1 MVENAQ
7 ILKVLVAAPS
17 DVQGERRTVGAAIQD
32 VNNLLRST
40 GIRFEMLSW
49 DRHVRPGLGR
59 DAQSVINEQIGD
71 DYTVLVGIM
80 WTRFGSPTGRADSGT
95 EEEFT
100 RVLER
105 HENGE
110 RVDAMF
116 YFKTALVDVRGID
129 PEQLGRVRD
138 FRARVQAAGLVSE
151 FSDDESFRQA
161 LTQHLHSFA
170 QSWRARVPEGKQHED
185 ARVVGNSS
193 LENLAAL
200 EAEADEPGVLDLFED
215 ASNAMMSTREIT
227 RRITEAT
234 EAVGEQFARRKK
246 ELDTVKSSDD
256 LRERKRIV
264 NNSASDLEAFVGR
277 LAVEIPQLRD
287 QQAAAMGNVET
298 AVLQVGPALASV
310 DGGASL
316 AEMRKSIREY
326 REAMEGAID
335 PVSGFRNSTA
345 DMPRMTKEF
354 NRAKRRGAA
363 VLDDL
368 LAQIYRAV
376 EQAKQ
381 VETVLEG
388 LKDATVPR

>member
-1 MVENAQ
+1 M
-7 ILKVLVAAPS
+7 
-17 DVQGERRTVGAAIQD
+17 
-32 VNNLLRST
+32 
-40 GIRFEMLSW
+40 
-49 DRHVRPGLGR
+49 
-59 DAQSVINEQIGD
+59 
-71 DYTVLVGIM
+71 
-80 WTRFGSPTGRADSGT
+80 
-95 EEEFT
+95 
-100 RVLER
+100 
-105 HENGE
+105 
-110 RVDAMF
+110 
-116 YFKTALVDVRGID
+116 
-129 PEQLGRVRD
+129 
-138 FRARVQAAGLVSE
+138 VSE

-170 QSWRARVPEGKQHED
+170 QSWRARVPEGQQRKD
-185 ARVVGNSS
+185 ARAVGDSS

-200 EAEADEPGVLDLFED
+200 EMETDEPGVLDLFED
-215 ASNAMMSTREIT
+215 ATNAMVSTREIT
-227 RRITEAT
+227 GRITEAT
-234 EAVGEQFARRKK
+234 EAVGVQFTRRKK
-246 ELDTVKSSDD
+246 ELDAVKGSDD

-298 AVLQVGPALASV
+298 AVLQAGPALASV

-316 AEMRKSIREY
+316 ADMRKSIRTY
-326 REAMEGAID
+326 REAMEGAMI

-368 LAQIYRAV
+368 LAQMHRAV

-388 LKDATVPR
+388 LTEAKVTR